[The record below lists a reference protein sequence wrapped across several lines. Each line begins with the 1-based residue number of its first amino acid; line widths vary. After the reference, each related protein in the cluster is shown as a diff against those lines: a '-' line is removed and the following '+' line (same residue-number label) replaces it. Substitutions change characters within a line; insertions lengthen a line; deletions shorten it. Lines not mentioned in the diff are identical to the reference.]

1 MLENKKYQFN
11 TNFFRP
17 DTLVVM
23 DTMVILFWVL
33 VTTIP
38 TMAMDTTTTMVIM
51 DMDMEDTDHMVMV
64 MEFTDPMDIM
74 DMEVFSETR
83 KPTELYSI

>member
-1 MLENKKYQFN
+1 
-11 TNFFRP
+11 
-17 DTLVVM
+17 
-23 DTMVILFWVL
+23 
-33 VTTIP
+33 
-38 TMAMDTTTTMVIM
+38 MAMDTTTTMDIM

-64 MEFTDPMDIM
+64 MEVTDPMDIM